1 MFYSSCITLT
11 VCFEC
16 GYPQVLM
23 HAYSSI
29 PRGGTIVHK
38 QPWIRARASIVP
50 RFLITAFKCIF
61 VLLARWDDDGG
72 RERLHSR
79 WRGEIMIIRGDATI
93 GTRFLW
99 FPRAKYSIV
108 FKFLPTRK
116 NESGA
121 SLDIWKNTR
130 VLKLFILLNL
140 QRINRQ
146 NEVLKIISLK
156 IELISA
162 FSRSL
167 NYSDRSIGQF
177 RARIYLT
184 TITRTIGRIVVNAHT
199 PFVPFTKGEGGCN
212 WLITR
217 TDRKSWLIEIRKM
230 IDAPLL
236 YSRRRRY
243 PRLCYALSSPSLWN
257 PFSFYYQIMVY
268 FANTDR

>member
-1 MFYSSCITLT
+1 MPPLGRDF
-11 VCFEC
+11 FD
-16 GYPQVLM
+16 
-23 HAYSSI
+23 
-29 PRGGTIVHK
+29 
-38 QPWIRARASIVP
+38 
-50 RFLITAFKCIF
+50 F
-61 VLLARWDDDGG
+61 LARNILSFSNSFQRGKMNQARVWIF
-72 RERLHSR
+72 EKTHVSR
-79 WRGEIMIIRGDATI
+79 
-93 GTRFLW
+93 
-99 FPRAKYSIV
+99 
-108 FKFLPTRK
+108 
-116 NESGA
+116 
-121 SLDIWKNTR
+121 
-130 VLKLFILLNL
+130 KLFILLNL

-146 NEVLKIISLK
+146 NEILKIIFLK

-217 TDRKSWLIEIRKM
+217 ADRKSWLIEIRKM

>member
-1 MFYSSCITLT
+1 M
-11 VCFEC
+11 
-16 GYPQVLM
+16 
-23 HAYSSI
+23 
-29 PRGGTIVHK
+29 
-38 QPWIRARASIVP
+38 
-50 RFLITAFKCIF
+50 
-61 VLLARWDDDGG
+61 
-72 RERLHSR
+72 R
-79 WRGEIMIIRGDATI
+79 WRRWARETPFQVEGRDYDNSRGCQTTI

-217 TDRKSWLIEIRKM
+217 ADRKSWLIEIRKM

-268 FANTDR
+268 FANTDG